1 VGLKFLTEELR
12 KKKKIMIDTNV
23 VIYFLEGNE
32 VLGSFSKEVFSII
45 EKGVVEGFI
54 SVITVAEVLVK
65 PMKTS
70 NNLLVNQIMNF
81 LDTFPNLHVVD
92 IEKSIAI
99 EAAKIRGKTG
109 LKMPDALIIS
119 SAKALGCAIVGADN
133 QWSNKDFDV
142 EFYNIN
148 RL

>member
-1 VGLKFLTEELR
+1 
-12 KKKKIMIDTNV
+12 
-23 VIYFLEGNE
+23 
-32 VLGSFSKEVFSII
+32 LGSFSKEVFSII

-119 SAKALGCAIVGADN
+119 SAKALGCAIVGG
-133 QWSNKDFDV
+133 
-142 EFYNIN
+142 
-148 RL
+148 R